1 MRSDDNRTLRSSTHR
16 ASASWTPEEITDALI
31 AHASD
36 ELNRGVSERRIRLGL
51 EQAGA
56 TDELVEEVMRAAAR
70 TTRIYERREAIQ
82 WVVFGLACLTAA
94 GVAIACGYGAAGASS
109 VTVASL
115 LLVGVGYTIKGLLL
129 RRRSRAPAPQPG
141 RPALGPR
148 PTGSRSHTRRAAS

>member
-1 MRSDDNRTLRSSTHR
+1 MRTEDLTLRTSTHR
-16 ASASWTPEEITDALI
+16 ASASWTPDEITDALI

-36 ELNRGVSERRIRLGL
+36 ELNRGVSDRRIRQRL

-56 TDELVEEVMRAAAR
+56 TYDLVDEVMRAAAR

-82 WVVFGLACLTAA
+82 WIVFGLVCLTAG
-94 GVAIACGYGAAGASS
+94 GVTIAYGYGAAGAST

-115 LLVGVGYTIKGLLL
+115 LLVGVGYTVKGLLL
-129 RRRSRAPAPQPG
+129 RRRSRAPSPQPG

-148 PTGSRSHTRRAAS
+148 PTGSPSHTRRAAS

>member
-1 MRSDDNRTLRSSTHR
+1 MRTEDLTLRTSTHR
-16 ASASWTPEEITDALI
+16 ASASWTPDEITDALI

-36 ELNRGVSERRIRLGL
+36 ELNRGVSDRRIRQGL

-56 TDELVEEVMRAAAR
+56 TYDLVDEVMRAAAR

-82 WVVFGLACLTAA
+82 WIVFGLVCLTAG
-94 GVAIACGYGAAGASS
+94 GVTIACGYGAAGAST

-115 LLVGVGYTIKGLLL
+115 LLVGLGYTVKGLLL
-129 RRRSRAPAPQPG
+129 RRRSRAPSPQPG

-148 PTGSRSHTRRAAS
+148 PTGSRSHARRAAS

>member
-16 ASASWTPEEITDALI
+16 PSASWIPEEITEALI
-31 AHASD
+31 RHASD
-36 ELNRGVSERRIRLGL
+36 ELNRGVSERRIRLGF

-56 TDELVEEVMRAAAR
+56 TDELVDEVMRAAAY

-82 WVVFGLACLTAA
+82 WIVFGLVCLTAG
-94 GVAIACGYGAAGASS
+94 GVTIACGYGAAGAST

-115 LLVGVGYTIKGLLL
+115 LLVGVGYTVKGLLL
-129 RRRSRAPAPQPG
+129 RRRSRAPSPQPG

-148 PTGSRSHTRRAAS
+148 PTGSRSHARRAAS

>member
-1 MRSDDNRTLRSSTHR
+1 MRTDDRNVRSSTHR
-16 ASASWTPEEITDALI
+16 ASASWTPEEITEALI

-82 WVVFGLACLTAA
+82 WVVFGLACLSAA

-115 LLVGVGYTIKGLLL
+115 LLVGVGYTFKGLLL

-141 RPALGPR
+141 RPALGPHA
-148 PTGSRSHTRRAAS
+148 TDSRAHPRRAAS

>member
-1 MRSDDNRTLRSSTHR
+1 MRTEDLTLRTSTHR
-16 ASASWTPEEITDALI
+16 ASASWTPDEITDALI

-36 ELNRGVSERRIRLGL
+36 ELNRGVSDRRIRQGL

-56 TDELVEEVMRAAAR
+56 TDDLVDEVMRAAAR

-82 WVVFGLACLTAA
+82 WVVFGLVCLTAG
-94 GVAIACGYGAAGASS
+94 GVTIACGYGAAGAST

-115 LLVGVGYTIKGLLL
+115 LLVGVGYTVKGLLL
-129 RRRSRAPAPQPG
+129 RRRSRAPSAQPA

-148 PTGSRSHTRRAAS
+148 PTGSRSHARRAAS